1 MTKSILRGEK
11 IPKDLLKQFGKLG
24 KKSISVTKV
33 KIRKTITILIF
44 WFKMVMVLFK
54 VLIKRKIRF
63 SE

>member
-33 KIRKTITILIF
+33 KIRKNHNHLNF
-44 WFKMVMVLFK
+44 LG
-54 VLIKRKIRF
+54 
-63 SE
+63 